1 LIQKVDIKEIKKIIM
16 AKNNKTQTSFSS
28 TQQYLDIAEIKDD
41 TIVMKD
47 GTLRAVLLV
56 SSINFALKSEDEQ
69 NAVIDAYVRFL
80 NNLSFTL
87 QIVIQSRELDIDNYL
102 EYLKGKEK
110 EQVNKLLKVQTAD
123 YIEYIKEL
131 TSLGQIMN
139 KRFFIVV
146 PYDPLTDKHKSF
158 FSSISEALKPATI
171 IKLKEKLFV
180 KYKDMLDRR
189 IESVAGGLESMGVA
203 VARLDTQS
211 LIELYYKTYN
221 PETSKNQELVDLEKI
236 RVEK

>member
-1 LIQKVDIKEIKKIIM
+1 MPGSKMASNKI
-16 AKNNKTQTSFSS
+16 SVS

-41 TIVMKD
+41 TVVMKD

-69 NAVIDAYVRFL
+69 NAVIDSYVRFL

-87 QIVIQSRELDIDNYL
+87 QIVIQSRELDIDDYL
-102 EYLKGKEK
+102 QYLKGKEK
-110 EQVNKLLKVQTAD
+110 EQTNKLLKVQTAD

-131 TSLGQIMN
+131 TSLGKIMN
-139 KRFFIVV
+139 KRFYVVV

-158 FSSISEALKPATI
+158 FSLAKEAMKPATV
-171 IKLKEKLFV
+171 IKLKEKTFRE
-180 KYKDMLDRR
+180 YQEMLDRR
-189 IESVAGGLESMGVA
+189 LDSVVGGLESMGVA
-203 VARLDTQS
+203 TARLDTQS

-221 PETSKNQELVDLEKI
+221 PETAKNQSLTELDKI
-236 RVEK
+236 RVERPA

>member
-1 LIQKVDIKEIKKIIM
+1 MSKTSL
-16 AKNNKTQTSFSS
+16 AKNNISVS
-28 TQQYLDIAEIKDD
+28 TQQYLDIAEIKEN

-69 NAVIDAYVRFL
+69 NAVIESYVRFL

-102 EYLKGKEK
+102 QYLKDKEK
-110 EQVNKLLKVQTAD
+110 EQTNKLLKVQTAD

-131 TSLGQIMN
+131 TSLGKIMN
-139 KRFFIVV
+139 KRFYIIV
-146 PYDPLTDKHKSF
+146 PYDPLSDTHKNFLSL
-158 FSSISEALKPATI
+158 IGEALKPATI
-171 IKLKEKLFV
+171 IKLKEKTFA
-180 KYKDMLDRR
+180 KYQEMLGRR
-189 IESVAGGLESMGVA
+189 IDSVMGGLESLGVA

-221 PETSKNQELVDLEKI
+221 PETSKNQSLVDLDKL

>member
-1 LIQKVDIKEIKKIIM
+1 MPNNSL
-16 AKNNKTQTSFSS
+16 AKNNVSVS
-28 TQQYLDIAEIKDD
+28 TQQYLDIAEIKEN

-69 NAVIDAYVRFL
+69 NAVIDSYVRFL
-80 NNLSFTL
+80 NNLTFTL

-102 EYLKGKEK
+102 EYLKEKEK
-110 EQVNKLLKVQTAD
+110 EQTNKLLKVQTAD
-123 YIEYIKEL
+123 YMEYIKEL
-131 TSLGQIMN
+131 TSLGKIMN
-139 KRFFIVV
+139 KRFYIIV
-146 PYDPLTDKHKSF
+146 PYNPLSDKRKGF
-158 FSSISEALKPATI
+158 FSLISEALKPATI
-171 IKLKEKLFV
+171 IKLKEKTFRE
-180 KYKDMLDRR
+180 YQEMLERR
-189 IESVAGGLESMGVA
+189 IESVVGGLESMGVA

-221 PETSKNQELVDLEKI
+221 PETSKNQALVDLDKL

>member
-1 LIQKVDIKEIKKIIM
+1 MPKSQM
-16 AKNNKTQTSFSS
+16 AKNSVSVS
-28 TQQYLDIAEIKDD
+28 TQQYLDIAEIKEN

-47 GTLRAVLLV
+47 GTLRVVLLV

-69 NAVIDAYVRFL
+69 NAVIDSYVRFL
-80 NNLSFTL
+80 NNLNFTL

-110 EQVNKLLKVQTAD
+110 EQTNKLLKVQTAD

-131 TSLGQIMN
+131 TSLGKIMN
-139 KRFFIVV
+139 KRFYIVV
-146 PYDPLTDKHKSF
+146 PYNPLTDKRKSF
-158 FSSISEALKPATI
+158 FSLIGEALKPATI
-171 IKLKEKLFV
+171 IKLKEKTFRQ
-180 KYKDMLDRR
+180 YQEMLNRR
-189 IESVAGGLESMGVA
+189 VDSVVGGLESMGVA
-203 VARLDTQS
+203 VARLDTQG

-221 PETSKNQELVDLEKI
+221 PETSKNQNLVDLEKI

>member
-1 LIQKVDIKEIKKIIM
+1 MPQKSL
-16 AKNNKTQTSFSS
+16 AKNKISVS
-28 TQQYLDIAEIKDD
+28 TQQYLNIAEIKDD
-41 TIVMKD
+41 TVVMKD

-69 NAVIDAYVRFL
+69 NAVIDSYVRFL

-87 QIVIQSRELDIDNYL
+87 QIVIQSRELDINNYL
-102 EYLKGKEK
+102 EYLKNKEK
-110 EQVNKLLKVQTAD
+110 EQMNKLLKVQTAD

-131 TSLGQIMN
+131 TSLGKIMN
-139 KRFFIVV
+139 KRFYVIV
-146 PYDPLTDKHKSF
+146 PYDPLSDKHKSF
-158 FSSISEALKPATI
+158 FNLLSEALKPATV
-171 IKLKEKLFV
+171 IKLKDKTFKSYQE
-180 KYKDMLDRR
+180 MLDRR
-189 IESVAGGLESMGVA
+189 IDSVVGGLESLGVA

-221 PETSKNQELVDLEKI
+221 PETSQNQELVDIDKI

>member
-1 LIQKVDIKEIKKIIM
+1 MPKTNG
-16 AKNNKTQTSFSS
+16 AKNNISVS
-28 TQQYLDIAEIKDD
+28 TQQYLDIAEIKDN
-41 TIVMKD
+41 TVVMKD

-87 QIVIQSRELDIDNYL
+87 QIVIQSRELDIDNYIQ
-102 EYLKGKEK
+102 YLKSKEK
-110 EQVNKLLKVQTAD
+110 EQTNKLLKVQTAD

-131 TSLGQIMN
+131 TSLGKIMN
-139 KRFFIVV
+139 KRFYIVV
-146 PYDPLTDKHKSF
+146 PYDPMTDKHKSF
-158 FSSISEALKPATI
+158 FSLIGEAMRPATV
-171 IKLKEKLFV
+171 IKLKEKTFRQ
-180 KYKDMLDRR
+180 YQDMLERR
-189 IESVAGGLESMGVA
+189 IESVMGGLESMGVA

-221 PETSKNQELVDLEKI
+221 PETAKNQELVNLEKL

>member
-1 LIQKVDIKEIKKIIM
+1 MPK
-16 AKNNKTQTSFSS
+16 NKTANNSFVS
-28 TQQYLDIAEIKDD
+28 TQQYLDIAEIKDN
-41 TIVMKD
+41 TVVMKD

-69 NAVIDAYVRFL
+69 NAVIDSYIRFL

-102 EYLKGKEK
+102 QYLKVKEK
-110 EQVNKLLKVQTAD
+110 EQINKLLKAQTAD

-131 TSLGQIMN
+131 TSLGRIMN
-139 KRFFIVV
+139 KRFYVIV

-158 FSSISEALKPATI
+158 FSSITEALKPATI
-171 IKLKEKLFV
+171 IKLKEKIFL
-180 KYKDMLDRR
+180 KYQEMLDRR
-189 IESVAGGLESMGVA
+189 VDSVSGGLESMGVA

-221 PETSKNQELVDLEKI
+221 PETARNQNLADLDKI
-236 RVEK
+236 RVEQ